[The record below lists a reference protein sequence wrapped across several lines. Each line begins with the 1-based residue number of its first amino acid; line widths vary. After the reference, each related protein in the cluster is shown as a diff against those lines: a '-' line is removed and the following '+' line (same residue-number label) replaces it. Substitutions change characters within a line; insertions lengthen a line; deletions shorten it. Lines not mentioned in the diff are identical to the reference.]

1 MATIAR
7 WLFVLCL
14 PVVLITASVLLATNS
29 RVLYNYGFDKYDISQ
44 TTGIA
49 DSELDKVAQG
59 LIKYFGSDQESISL
73 VVEREG
79 EPFEL
84 FNAREVLH
92 LEDVKGLFSLVYAV
106 LLGTL
111 GYALSYIGVNYILG
125 RRGFSR
131 RLSQAVI
138 AGGVL
143 TLFLMLAAGLAT
155 FFNFDDFF
163 YRFHVFSFA
172 NDFWL
177 LDPATD
183 FLVMLFPQGFWYD
196 ATVAVALVTAA
207 AALVLSSIA
216 WLYLRKTRGN
226 DEENNGQG

>member
-1 MATIAR
+1 LATIAR

-14 PVVLITASVLLATNS
+14 PVVLITASILAAANS
-29 RVLYNYGFDKYDISQ
+29 RVLYNYGFDKYAVSE
-44 TTGIA
+44 TTDLA
-49 DSELDKVAQG
+49 EEELDKVARG
-59 LIKYFGSDQESISL
+59 LIQYFGSNQESISL

-92 LEDVKGLFSLVYAV
+92 LEDVKGLFHLDYMV
-106 LLGTL
+106 LLWTL
-111 GYALSYIGVNYILG
+111 GYALSYIGVSFILD
-125 RRGFSR
+125 RLGFSR
-131 RLSQAVI
+131 RLSRAVI

-155 FFNFDDFF
+155 FFNFDGFF

-196 ATVAVALVTAA
+196 ATVAVALATTAV
-207 AALVLSSIA
+207 ALVLSGIA

-226 DEENNGQG
+226 DEENDDQG